1 MLYALHHA
9 LHNVMAVGLEDHL
22 ARHRQT
28 REKPVAGTE
37 ELASEIRVEPRF
49 RLPTID
55 AVRISA
61 GSPMKMNTRVS
72 PFRLFSIFF
81 AILFTAAC
89 ANDDGPQLP
98 LRVDVAHSTKGMV
111 VSETPAATRIGR
123 DVLAEGG
130 NAVDAAVAVAF
141 ALAVTWPEAGNIGGG
156 GFMMVAPTDGEVV
169 CIDYRETAPA
179 AATRDMFVDNPD
191 RYHHRAVGTPGTVR
205 GLFLAHA
212 TYGRLPWSRLVAP
225 AAELARNGFEV
236 DEQLAASLNGVLRHS
251 DVLENDRFQ
260 ELRRCY
266 GHPQGRSWRPGDTL
280 VLPDLASTLALI
292 AEEGAEGFYTGRVA
306 DQIVAEMQSGGGLIT
321 REDLSGYQAE
331 IRSAISAEIKGYEV
345 FGAPPPS
352 SGGTTV
358 LLILR
363 MLERRGIAPDPR
375 VFWNSGQVHLMAEAM
390 KRAFRERA
398 AHLGD
403 PDFVNIP
410 QDLYDDEYIGK
421 LAQSISSDT
430 ATASESLAGDIRL
443 SESPPE
449 GENTTHFSVLDSDG
463 MAVSNTYTIE
473 QPYGARVV
481 VRGAGFLLN
490 NEMGDFNWYP
500 GYTSP
505 SGKIGTEANLLAP
518 GKRMLSSTAPTI
530 VKLDQDVVLLTGSP
544 GGRTIIN
551 TVSCILVQS
560 LFFGRP
566 LSEAI
571 QGPRIHHQWLPDVIE
586 LERMDGL
593 RWDQLLTELRSKGHT
608 VKESARRGGRQGSGH
623 SIWFDRETHVMTGVA
638 DWRRGGHALGVE

>member
-1 MLYALHHA
+1 MNAPIRPFAFFSLLC
-9 LHNVMAVGLEDHL
+9 
-22 ARHRQT
+22 
-28 REKPVAGTE
+28 
-37 ELASEIRVEPRF
+37 ASV
-49 RLPTID
+49 
-55 AVRISA
+55 
-61 GSPMKMNTRVS
+61 
-72 PFRLFSIFF
+72 
-81 AILFTAAC
+81 FTAAC
-89 ANDDGPQLP
+89 ADDDRLQLQ
-98 LRVDVAHSTKGMV
+98 VDVATSTKGMV
-111 VSETPAATRIGR
+111 VSETPGATRIGR
-123 DVLAEGG
+123 DALTEGG

-156 GFMMVAPTDGEVV
+156 GFMMVAPKDGEVV

-179 AATRDMFVDNPD
+179 AATRDMFVDNPN

-212 TYGRLPWSRLVAP
+212 TYGHLPWSRLVEP
-225 AAELARNGFEV
+225 AVELARNGFEV
-236 DEQLAASLNGVLRHS
+236 DEHLAASLNGILQRSGVR
-251 DVLENDRFQ
+251 ENDRYQ

-266 GHPQGRSWRPGDTL
+266 GHPQGRSWRPGDKL
-280 VLPDLASTLALI
+280 VLPDLAATLASI
-292 AEEGAEGFYTGRVA
+292 AKQGAGAFYQGRIA
-306 DQIVAEMQSGGGLIT
+306 GQIVAEMQSGEGLIT
-321 REDLSGYQAE
+321 REDLAGYKAK
-331 IRSAISAEIKGYEV
+331 IRPAISAEINGYEV

-363 MLERRGIAPDPR
+363 MLERRGIAPDPDSY
-375 VFWNSGQVHLMAEAM
+375 WNAEQVHLMAEAM

-403 PDFVNIP
+403 PDFVRIP
-410 QDLYDDEYIGK
+410 KQLYDDEYVGE
-421 LAQSISSDT
+421 LARSISLDE
-430 ATASESLAGDIRL
+430 ATASSSLAGDVPL
-443 SESPPE
+443 SEAPQE
-449 GENTTHFSVLDSDG
+449 GESTTHFSVLDGDG

-500 GYTSP
+500 GFTSR

-530 VKLDQDVVLLTGSP
+530 VKRDGKVVLLTGSP

-551 TVSCILVQS
+551 TVSCILVQT

-566 LSEAI
+566 LDEAV
-571 QGPRIHHQWLPDVIE
+571 QGPRIHHQWFPDVIE
-586 LERMDGL
+586 IEHMDGL
-593 RWDQLLTELRSKGHT
+593 RWEQLLTELRSKGHM
-608 VKESARRGGRQGSGH
+608 VKESPRRGGRQGSAH
-623 SIWFDRETHVMTGVA
+623 SIWVDQETRLMTGVA
-638 DWRRGGHALGVE
+638 DWRRGGKALGVEQRRIPD

>member
-1 MLYALHHA
+1 M
-9 LHNVMAVGLEDHL
+9 N
-22 ARHRQT
+22 ARIR
-28 REKPVAGTE
+28 PFAFFS
-37 ELASEIRVEPRF
+37 LLCAS
-49 RLPTID
+49 LC
-55 AVRISA
+55 
-61 GSPMKMNTRVS
+61 
-72 PFRLFSIFF
+72 
-81 AILFTAAC
+81 TAAC
-89 ANDDGPQLP
+89 ADDDRLQLQ
-98 LRVDVAHSTKGMV
+98 VDVATSTKGMV
-111 VSETPAATRIGR
+111 VSETPGATRIGR
-123 DVLAEGG
+123 DVLTEGG

-156 GFMMVAPTDGEVV
+156 GFMMVAPKDGEVV

-179 AATRDMFVDNPD
+179 AATQDMFVDNPN

-212 TYGRLPWSRLVAP
+212 TYGHLPWSRLVEP

-236 DEQLAASLNGVLRHS
+236 DEHLAASLNGILQLS
-251 DVLENDRFQ
+251 DVRENDRYQ

-266 GHPQGRSWRPGDTL
+266 GHPKGRSWRPGDKL
-280 VLPDLASTLALI
+280 VLPDLAATLALI
-292 AEEGAEGFYTGRVA
+292 AEQGAEGFYQGRIA
-306 DQIVAEMQSGGGLIT
+306 GQIVAEMQSGEGLIT
-321 REDLSGYQAE
+321 REDLAGYE
-331 IRSAISAEIKGYEV
+331 GKIRSAVSAEIKGFEV

-363 MLERRGIAPDPR
+363 MLERRGIVPDPDSY
-375 VFWNSGQVHLMAEAM
+375 WNAEQVHLMAEAM

-403 PDFVNIP
+403 PDFVRIP
-410 QDLYDDEYIGK
+410 KQLYDDEYVGE
-421 LAQSISSDT
+421 LARSISLDE
-430 ATASESLAGDIRL
+430 ATASSSLAGDIPL
-443 SESPPE
+443 SEAPQE
-449 GENTTHFSVLDSDG
+449 GESTTHFSVLDGDG

-500 GYTSP
+500 GSTTR

-530 VKLDQDVVLLTGSP
+530 VKRDGKVVLLTGSP

-551 TVSCILVQS
+551 TVSCILVQT

-566 LSEAI
+566 LDEAI
-571 QGPRIHHQWLPDVIE
+571 QGPRIHHQWFPDVIE
-586 LERMDGL
+586 IEHMDGL
-593 RWDQLLTELRSKGHT
+593 RWEQLLTELRSKGHI
-608 VKESARRGGRQGSGH
+608 VKESPRRDGRQGSAH
-623 SIWFDRETHVMTGVA
+623 SIWVDRKNHLMTGVA
-638 DWRRGGHALGVE
+638 DWRRGGKALGVEQRRNPG

>member
-1 MLYALHHA
+1 MNAL
-9 LHNVMAVGLEDHL
+9 
-22 ARHRQT
+22 
-28 REKPVAGTE
+28 
-37 ELASEIRVEPRF
+37 
-49 RLPTID
+49 
-55 AVRISA
+55 VR
-61 GSPMKMNTRVS
+61 
-72 PFRLFSIFF
+72 PFALFSLLC
-81 AILFTAAC
+81 ASLCTAAC
-89 ANDDGPQLP
+89 VDDDRLQ
-98 LRVDVAHSTKGMV
+98 LRVDVAASPQGMV
-111 VSETPAATRIGR
+111 VSETSEASRIGR
-123 DVLAEGG
+123 DVLTEGG

-156 GFMMVAPTDGEVV
+156 GFMMVAPKDGEVV

-179 AATRDMFVDNPD
+179 AATQDMFVDNPN

-212 TYGRLPWSRLVAP
+212 TYGHLPWSRLVEP

-236 DEQLAASLNGVLRHS
+236 DEHLAASLNGVLRRS
-251 DVLENDRFQ
+251 DVRENDRYQ

-266 GHPQGRSWRPGDTL
+266 GHPQGRSWRPGDKL
-280 VLPDLASTLALI
+280 VLPDLAATLASI
-292 AEEGAEGFYTGRVA
+292 AKQGAGAFYQGRIA
-306 DQIVAEMQSGGGLIT
+306 GQIVAEMQSGEGLIT
-321 REDLSGYQAE
+321 REDLAGYKAK
-331 IRSAISAEIKGYEV
+331 IRPAISAEINGYEV

-363 MLERRGIAPDPR
+363 MLERRGIAPDPDSY
-375 VFWNSGQVHLMAEAM
+375 WNAEQVHLMAEAM

-403 PDFVNIP
+403 PDFVRIP
-410 QDLYDDEYIGK
+410 KQLYDDEYVGE
-421 LAQSISSDT
+421 LARSISLDE
-430 ATASESLAGDIRL
+430 ATASSSLAGDIPL
-443 SESPPE
+443 SEAPQE
-449 GENTTHFSVLDSDG
+449 GESTTHFSVLDGDG

-473 QPYGARVV
+473 QPYGARVI

-500 GYTSP
+500 GSTTR

-530 VKLDQDVVLLTGSP
+530 VKRDGKVVLLTGSP

-551 TVSCILVQS
+551 TVSCILVQT

-566 LSEAI
+566 LDEAV
-571 QGPRIHHQWLPDVIE
+571 QGPRIHHQWFPDVIE
-586 LERMDGL
+586 IEHMDGL
-593 RWDQLLTELRSKGHT
+593 RWEQLLTELRSKGHM
-608 VKESARRGGRQGSGH
+608 VKESPRRGGRQGSAH
-623 SIWFDRETHVMTGVA
+623 SIWVDQETRLMTGVA
-638 DWRRGGHALGVE
+638 DWRRGGKALGVEQRRIPD